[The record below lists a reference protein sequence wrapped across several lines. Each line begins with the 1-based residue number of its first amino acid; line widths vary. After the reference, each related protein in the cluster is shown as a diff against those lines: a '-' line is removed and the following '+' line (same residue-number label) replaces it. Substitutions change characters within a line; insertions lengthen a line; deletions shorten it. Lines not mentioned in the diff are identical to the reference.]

1 MEHETGTR
9 ERLLAAAIAVIDEEG
24 VKGIRIRDIA
34 AAAGVREPSVYHFF
48 GSREGLVEA
57 ALAQRFNIHLSEMF
71 QNFNT
76 GLVDCRTQEEFVQ
89 LVRSVL
95 DKSYEDGRARVR
107 SIRADVI
114 GSAQSRPQLKAAIN
128 EAMLSSY
135 TDFNRYVEA
144 AQIRGWVDPELDGV
158 TFAAWIAGVLNGRVY
173 IEMNPEAYNFPA
185 WQKMTT
191 DAALLML
198 GYVNDK
204 PIWNQ
209 TI

>member
-9 ERLLAAAIAVIDEEG
+9 ERLLEAAISVIDDEG

-57 ALAQRFNIHLSEMF
+57 ALARRFDIHLSEMF
-71 QNFNT
+71 RNFNT

-95 DKSYEDGRARVR
+95 EKSYEDGRARVR

-135 TDFNRYVEA
+135 TDFNRYIEA
-144 AQIRGWVDPELDGV
+144 AQIRGWVDPSLDGV
-158 TFAAWIAGVLNGRVY
+158 TFAAWIAGVLNCRVY

-204 PIWNQ
+204 PIWQ
-209 TI
+209 